1 MAQKIVDAFVELDA
15 REEVARM
22 KILIFSPYWLFLEGF
37 ASFFKNEQNFELV
50 GETSDESE
58 LFELASSSK
67 PDVVLMDI
75 DYFEDSEFV
84 VLRDLT
90 NALPEA
96 SIIVFS
102 SVESEEDLIAVIAN
116 GAKGFLSKTITK
128 SKLIA
133 SLKALQR
140 GEAIISRKMVMTI
153 VTEFSKM
160 AQNELMYEEKDI
172 AKLTY
177 REFEV
182 LKCLENR
189 ATNREIAK
197 KLFIS
202 ENTVR
207 VHVHNILKKLNA
219 QNRREAAYLAD
230 RYARLEWKD
239 I

>member
-160 AQNELMYEEKDI
+160 AQNELIYEEKDI

>member
-1 MAQKIVDAFVELDA
+1 MAT
-15 REEVARM
+15 RM
-22 KILIFSPYWLFLEGF
+22 KILIYSQYWLFREGF
-37 ASFFKNEQNFELV
+37 ISLFKNETGFDVV
-50 GETSDESE
+50 GDTASDVEV
-58 LFELASSSK
+58 LELAYQNK
-67 PDVVLMDI
+67 PDVILVDLDHLENCKY
-75 DYFEDSEFV
+75 DV
-84 VLRDLT
+84 VQKIA
-90 NALPEA
+90 NNFPSI

-102 SVESEEDLIAVIAN
+102 SNESDEVFLNAVSY
-116 GAKGFLSKTITK
+116 GAIGFLPKIITK

-133 SLKALQR
+133 SLKAVER
-140 GEAIISRKMVMTI
+140 GEAIVKRVMVTKLISEFARISRNR
-153 VTEFSKM
+153 SL
-160 AQNELMYEEKDI
+160 NEEKEV

-177 REFEV
+177 REYEI

-219 QNRREAAYLAD
+219 QNRREAANLAD
-230 RYARLEWKD
+230 RYTRMEWEE

>member
-1 MAQKIVDAFVELDA
+1 
-15 REEVARM
+15 M
-22 KILIFSPYWLFLEGF
+22 KILIFSPYWLFREGF
-37 ASFFKNEQNFELV
+37 ASFFKNEQHFDVV
-50 GETSDESE
+50 GETAEETD
-58 LFELASSSK
+58 LFELALSVE
-67 PDVVLMDI
+67 PDVILMDI
-75 DYFEDSEFV
+75 DYFEDSEFLV
-84 VLRDLT
+84 IRELT
-90 NALPEA
+90 NALSDV

-102 SVESEEDLIAVIAN
+102 SVESEEDLIAVISN

-128 SKLIA
+128 TKLIA

-140 GEAIISRKMVMTI
+140 GEAIITRKMVMTVI
-153 VTEFSKM
+153 SEFSKI
-160 AQNELMYEEKDI
+160 AKNDLSAEDKDI

-177 REFEV
+177 REYEV

-219 QNRREAAYLAD
+219 QNRREAAYMAD